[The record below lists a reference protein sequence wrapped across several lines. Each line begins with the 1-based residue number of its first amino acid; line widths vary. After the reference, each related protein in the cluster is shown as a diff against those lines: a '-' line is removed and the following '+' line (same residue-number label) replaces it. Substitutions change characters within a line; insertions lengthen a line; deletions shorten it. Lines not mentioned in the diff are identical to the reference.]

1 MTQPTEAPQGQPAI
15 FVPQSDG
22 SFLPTEFSRSTWG
35 ADLVHGGPPAGLLA
49 RAIEREFLM
58 DGWHPAR
65 LTVDLFRPVP
75 RVPLSVVTR
84 SVRSGRRIHAVE
96 ASIVVDG
103 AEVTRATA
111 VLLKEA
117 EHPYELPGEGGGA
130 ARPGPRATA
139 AAGPLGNPSSWPGF
153 ASTVEMAWT
162 EGNMET
168 RNGRRA
174 GWMRV
179 PLPLIADEE
188 TSPFVHAALL
198 SDFGNALGNVSLGG
212 GVGFI
217 NVDITLYLARLPVG
231 GWLHLASSALP
242 QPSGIGLVETQLA
255 DEAGVFGR
263 IVQATLANPRSWEV

>member
-162 EGNMET
+162 EGNM
-168 RNGRRA
+168 
-174 GWMRV
+174 
-179 PLPLIADEE
+179 
-188 TSPFVHAALL
+188 
-198 SDFGNALGNVSLGG
+198 
-212 GVGFI
+212 
-217 NVDITLYLARLPVG
+217 
-231 GWLHLASSALP
+231 
-242 QPSGIGLVETQLA
+242 
-255 DEAGVFGR
+255 
-263 IVQATLANPRSWEV
+263 

>member
-1 MTQPTEAPQGQPAI
+1 MPDAI
-15 FVPQSDG
+15 FVPQPDG

-49 RAIEREFLM
+49 RAIERDFLA

-103 AEVTRATA
+103 SEVTRATA

-117 EHPYELPGEGGGA
+117 EQPYELPGEGGAAPTGA
-130 ARPGPRATA
+130 SPMAATA
-139 AAGPLGNPSSWPGF
+139 VGPLGNPSSWPGF

-162 EGNMET
+162 DGDMQT

-179 PLPLIADEE
+179 PIPLIADEE

-217 NVDITLYLARLPVG
+217 NVDITLYLTRLPVG

-255 DEAGVFGR
+255 DEVGSFGR
-263 IVQATLANPRSWEV
+263 IVQATLANPRRPEG